1 MHVFGV
7 LYRFLCIAALAFWMG
22 GFTFY
27 ALVVIPI
34 GNHLLGSIE
43 QGLVTQQV
51 TRWMNLAG
59 VAALLILFPGARR
72 NRWLGGSWLVMAAAL
87 AVLFWLHPRLD
98 ALIDGSQRIVA
109 DDSRFY
115 RWHQAYLAVVTVQW
129 SAAIVYLWGIIQ
141 PRRNMGRNGPRPY
154 DMREKNMAC

>member
-51 TRWMNLAG
+51 TGWMNLAG
-59 VAALLILFPGARR
+59 VAALAILLPGARQSR
-72 NRWLGGSWLVMAAAL
+72 SRGGAWLVMATTL
-87 AVLFWLHPRLD
+87 AVLFCLHPRLD
-98 ALIDGSQRIVA
+98 ALIDGSQRIVT
-109 DDSRFY
+109 DDTRFY

-129 SAAIVYLWGIIQ
+129 CAAIVYLWTIIQ
-141 PRRNMGRNGPRPY
+141 PGRNTGRNGPRPY
-154 DMREKNMAC
+154 DMRAKNMAC